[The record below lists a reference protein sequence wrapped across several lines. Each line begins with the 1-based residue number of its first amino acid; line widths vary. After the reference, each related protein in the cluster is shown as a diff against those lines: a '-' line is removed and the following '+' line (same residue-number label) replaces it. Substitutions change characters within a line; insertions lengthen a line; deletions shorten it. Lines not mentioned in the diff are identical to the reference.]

1 MGAEP
6 GPIPLPLSC
15 AGAYTPTERE
25 GRGGEGGERVKGLQ
39 GRAVKGVE
47 NMIEGKVV
55 RDSAQ
60 KDREIQEGC
69 RREERKGQEGVD
81 HRQRWS
87 DKRRER

>member
-55 RDSAQ
+55 RESAQ
-60 KDREIQEGC
+60 KDR
-69 RREERKGQEGVD
+69 
-81 HRQRWS
+81 
-87 DKRRER
+87 